1 MYCLLELGPTDYL
14 ASELNLL
21 NFLSFLGCLRWL
33 FLIKSLSHKSGEDVL
48 FCQLFLG
55 FFVQLLELLKLGLL
69 VLDQIL
75 NLRNLLI
82 CELKL
87 LLFLRI
93 VQVGIISLS
102 DHHELLLMHL
112 NLRPEHDKL
121 RSKFVHV
128 VQNLGVADDGVRA
141 RMVEE
146 QVWQLTL

>member
-1 MYCLLELGPTDYL
+1 M
-14 ASELNLL
+14 
-21 NFLSFLGCLRWL
+21 
-33 FLIKSLSHKSGEDVL
+33 
-48 FCQLFLG
+48 
-55 FFVQLLELLKLGLL
+55 QLLKLLKLGLL